1 MSDNSP
7 GTRVAPWK
15 PGQSGNPSGANAITK
30 ALSEFRKYMAES
42 TSTGKT
48 RLYNVW
54 NRLYLGAVS
63 GNVIAGKFIVEQCQG
78 KAKESIDLSN
88 EDGSLSAGLA
98 SVLGMNT
105 EQRAAMLSE
114 LDAKIAAARG
124 GPKPDG
130 DTGS

>member
-30 ALSEFRKYMAES
+30 ALAEFRKYMAES

-88 EDGSLSAGLA
+88 EDGSLTAGLA
-98 SVLGMNT
+98 SVLGMNS
-105 EQRAAMLSE
+105 EQRAAVLAE
-114 LDAKIAAARG
+114 LDRKIAATRE
-124 GPKPDG
+124 PKPDG
-130 DTGS
+130 DAGT

>member
-1 MSDNSP
+1 MSD
-7 GTRVAPWK
+7 GTLTPQWK

-30 ALSEFRKYMAES
+30 ALAEFRKYMAES

-88 EDGSLSAGLA
+88 EDGSLTVGLA
-98 SVLGMNT
+98 HVLGMNS
-105 EQRAAMLSE
+105 EQRAAMLAE
-114 LDAKIAAARG
+114 LDTKIAATRG

>member
-1 MSDNSP
+1 VSDNSP

-30 ALSEFRKYMAES
+30 ALAEFRKYMAES

-88 EDGSLSAGLA
+88 EDGSLTAGLA
-98 SVLGMNT
+98 SVLGMNS
-105 EQRAAMLSE
+105 EQRAAVLAE
-114 LDAKIAAARG
+114 LDRKIAATR